1 MNVGNILRNK
11 STRVATVRMNETVA
25 VAAKLLRAENTSA
38 LVVKDVCR
46 TEGNVVVGMFSER
59 DVVRAVAEH
68 GAKGAD
74 VKISSLISVQKLIS
88 CSQSDS
94 IEQVSQVMT
103 ENHIR
108 HLPVLEDG
116 RLVGI
121 ISIRDVVAAHESAAG
136 SSVQPALA

>member
-1 MNVGNILRNK
+1 M
-11 STRVATVRMNETVA
+11 
-25 VAAKLLRAENTSA
+25 
-38 LVVKDVCR
+38 
-46 TEGNVVVGMFSER
+46 
-59 DVVRAVAEH
+59 
-68 GAKGAD
+68 
-74 VKISSLISVQKLIS
+74 QKLIS

-121 ISIRDVVAAHESAAG
+121 ISIRDVVVAHESAAG